1 MDMLER
7 KLPYDI
13 ESEKAL
19 IGSIML
25 STEAFDLVRGIVREE
40 DFFDQSNAVLYR
52 TMLGMVDVGEAIDV
66 VLLVNRLKASGCYE
80 TVGGSAYIFKTSQ
93 AVPNPDHAVYYARIV
108 ADKAKLRGII
118 AASTETLRDAYDET
132 EASTEILSR
141 AEDRLFTLRDD
152 RTIKQ
157 ARPIH
162 EILHDTLD
170 QIDRGIR
177 GEETVA
183 IATGFTDLDRILAG
197 GFRPGELI
205 IVAARPSM
213 GKAQPLGSHHV
224 LPIVQPVEFVDIG
237 HRKIDPYLLGLL
249 LGDGS
254 FRANCVTFCKP
265 EADIQNEVVKRL
277 PESDT
282 ASFDGQTLR
291 IRRKQRNNE
300 RSDTGQAIIEMGL
313 DGLISCEKFI
323 PDNYI
328 YAPVDV
334 RLALLRGLLDTDG
347 SVVGGNSLI
356 EFSTT
361 SKRLG
366 DGVEFIAKSL
376 GAIVSRVQRVTQ
388 FTHNGETKDG
398 LQSERIR
405 ISFPN
410 GIVPVSSQKHLAKWS
425 SQKPRHY
432 RSIVSIEPAGSQP
445 CQCIVIDSKTGLY
458 VTDEFIVTHNS
469 SLAADFTCS
478 IATDRSVA
486 FFSLEMTDTNLC
498 ERMLSAIGQVD
509 GIRLRNRMIN
519 ETERT
524 RLTEAAG
531 NLSQRHICI
540 DDNSHMRVG
549 DIAASLRTIEQR
561 AGRRVEMIVVDYLQ
575 FVTPDD
581 LKLTREQQVAN
592 IGRRLKTLAKE
603 NQIPVVAV
611 CAVSR
616 KNEDGSDKRPKLSML
631 RESGSLEFEA
641 DIVLGIHR
649 EDYYRRGE
657 ERREVEGLAEVLILK
672 QRNGP
677 TGEIELRWDAAHTRF
692 QNLAPER
699 LQQFEDY
706 TEQAGLF

>member
-1 MDMLER
+1 
-7 KLPYDI
+7 
-13 ESEKAL
+13 
-19 IGSIML
+19 
-25 STEAFDLVRGIVREE
+25 
-40 DFFDQSNAVLYR
+40 
-52 TMLGMVDVGEAIDV
+52 
-66 VLLVNRLKASGCYE
+66 
-80 TVGGSAYIFKTSQ
+80 
-93 AVPNPDHAVYYARIV
+93 
-108 ADKAKLRGII
+108 
-118 AASTETLRDAYDET
+118 
-132 EASTEILSR
+132 
-141 AEDRLFTLRDD
+141 
-152 RTIKQ
+152 
-157 ARPIH
+157 
-162 EILHDTLD
+162 
-170 QIDRGIR
+170 
-177 GEETVA
+177 
-183 IATGFTDLDRILAG
+183 
-197 GFRPGELI
+197 
-205 IVAARPSM
+205 
-213 GKAQPLGSHHV
+213 
-224 LPIVQPVEFVDIG
+224 
-237 HRKIDPYLLGLL
+237 
-249 LGDGS
+249 
-254 FRANCVTFCKP
+254 
-265 EADIQNEVVKRL
+265 
-277 PESDT
+277 
-282 ASFDGQTLR
+282 
-291 IRRKQRNNE
+291 
-300 RSDTGQAIIEMGL
+300 
-313 DGLISCEKFI
+313 
-323 PDNYI
+323 
-328 YAPVDV
+328 
-334 RLALLRGLLDTDG
+334 
-347 SVVGGNSLI
+347 
-356 EFSTT
+356 
-361 SKRLG
+361 
-366 DGVEFIAKSL
+366 
-376 GAIVSRVQRVTQ
+376 
-388 FTHNGETKDG
+388 
-398 LQSERIR
+398 
-405 ISFPN
+405 
-410 GIVPVSSQKHLAKWS
+410 
-425 SQKPRHY
+425 
-432 RSIVSIEPAGSQP
+432 
-445 CQCIVIDSKTGLY
+445 LY